1 MWLQKLPFAV
11 KLLLYV
17 LVVFAMGTILV
28 VIVSLIAEPDSE
40 EVSGWCITTGYILGV
55 VLTLLGGVSVEK
67 SGLHKLYERAG
78 AMKSNVAAIQE
89 RMENVILQMNALI
102 DRHMEHESDV
112 YLSVSKNDM
121 KKFKHV
127 KTLKDI
133 RSSLSNYPVLR
144 SDEDIMKMFD
154 EIAKDNDRIL
164 NVKLEYNECAQ
175 RYNAGIK
182 SFPVSVFRG
191 IFKMEPLEYYKNT
204 DLKKKRILFLCRTGN
219 P

>member
-17 LVVFAMGTILV
+17 LVIFVLGTFLG
-28 VIVSLIAEPDSE
+28 VIVSLIAEPNSE
-40 EVSGWCITTGYILGV
+40 EVSGWCIATGYILGIV
-55 VLTLLGGVSVEK
+55 ITLAGGISVEK

-78 AMKSNVAAIQE
+78 AMKSNVTAIQE
-89 RMENVILQMNALI
+89 RMENVILQMDSLMY
-102 DRHMEHESDV
+102 RHMEHENDV
-112 YLSVSKNDM
+112 YLKISEDDA
-121 KKFKHV
+121 KKYRHV

-133 RSSLSNYPVLR
+133 RTSLSTYPVLR

-154 EIAKDNDRIL
+154 ENAKDNDRIL

-182 SFPVSVFRG
+182 SFPISVFRG
-191 IFKMEPLEYYKNT
+191 MFKMEPLEYYQNSES
-204 DLKKKRILFLCRTGN
+204 
-219 P
+219 

>member
-17 LVVFAMGTILV
+17 LVIFAMGTILV

-133 RSSLSNYPVLR
+133 RSSLSNYPVIR

-154 EIAKDNDRIL
+154 EIAKDNDRSL

-204 DLKKKRILFLCRTGN
+204 D
-219 P
+219 

>member
-89 RMENVILQMNALI
+89 RMENVILQMDALI

-154 EIAKDNDRIL
+154 EIAKDNERIL

-204 DLKKKRILFLCRTGN
+204 D
-219 P
+219 

>member
-28 VIVSLIAEPDSE
+28 VIVSLIAEPDSK

-89 RMENVILQMNALI
+89 RMENVILQMDALI

-204 DLKKKRILFLCRTGN
+204 D
-219 P
+219 

>member
-89 RMENVILQMNALI
+89 RMENVILQMDALI

-204 DLKKKRILFLCRTGN
+204 D
-219 P
+219 

>member
-204 DLKKKRILFLCRTGN
+204 D
-219 P
+219 

>member
-89 RMENVILQMNALI
+89 RMENVILQMDALI
-102 DRHMEHESDV
+102 DRHMERESDV

-204 DLKKKRILFLCRTGN
+204 D
-219 P
+219 

>member
-78 AMKSNVAAIQE
+78 AMKSNVVAIQE
-89 RMENVILQMNALI
+89 RMENVILQMDALI

-204 DLKKKRILFLCRTGN
+204 D
-219 P
+219 

>member
-67 SGLHKLYERAG
+67 SGLHKLYGRAG

-89 RMENVILQMNALI
+89 RMENVILQMDALI

-204 DLKKKRILFLCRTGN
+204 D
-219 P
+219 

>member
-17 LVVFAMGTILV
+17 LVIFAMGTILV

-204 DLKKKRILFLCRTGN
+204 D
-219 P
+219 

>member
-40 EVSGWCITTGYILGV
+40 DVLGWCITTGYILGV

-89 RMENVILQMNALI
+89 RMENVILQMDALI

-204 DLKKKRILFLCRTGN
+204 D
-219 P
+219 

>member
-78 AMKSNVAAIQE
+78 AMKTLDRVFQE
-89 RMENVILQMNALI
+89 RMENVILQMDALI

-204 DLKKKRILFLCRTGN
+204 D
-219 P
+219 

>member
-89 RMENVILQMNALI
+89 RMENVILQMDALI

-182 SFPVSVFRG
+182 SFPISVFRG
-191 IFKMEPLEYYKNT
+191 MFKMEPLEYYQNSES
-204 DLKKKRILFLCRTGN
+204 
-219 P
+219 

>member
-17 LVVFAMGTILV
+17 LVIFAMGTILV

-89 RMENVILQMNALI
+89 RMENVILQMDALI

-204 DLKKKRILFLCRTGN
+204 D
-219 P
+219 

>member
-89 RMENVILQMNALI
+89 RMENVILQMDALI

-175 RYNAGIK
+175 RYNAGIN

-204 DLKKKRILFLCRTGN
+204 D
-219 P
+219 